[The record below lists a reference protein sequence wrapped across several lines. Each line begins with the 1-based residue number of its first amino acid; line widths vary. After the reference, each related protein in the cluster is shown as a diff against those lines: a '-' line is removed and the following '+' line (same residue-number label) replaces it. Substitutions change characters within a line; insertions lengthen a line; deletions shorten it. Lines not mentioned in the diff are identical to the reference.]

1 MTVHAA
7 YQALPP
13 AAPKASVAS
22 ALDAITNAPLGAL
35 GNEDRAA
42 LIQLLVDDIV
52 AARAGQ
58 PSRLSSKDVAQALG
72 AIKSIGRV
80 EAGSRVIATEQN
92 LRHFLA
98 FASDL
103 SNADASKQAMRC
115 IANAIL
121 LVPSGRDTLVD
132 IEGDEFCTRL
142 YINETSPEYLFLASR
157 LLFFMAHTD
166 GDFVS
171 RVVKQ
176 HRLPTLL
183 AQRLETLAAA
193 VQNDAPMAKDA
204 LTDMLKLHFTVVSKY
219 SRLEGN
225 GSNSVLG
232 EYWDEVFEPTA
243 APLIKLLHTLPSI
256 PSAPLAP
263 PLTHA
268 IHALLNVPVAPYAH
282 LLFPEPRSGSP
293 AGQPSASSPR
303 SSRSSS
309 GGATQSPRPSFSG
322 EKANLA
328 GSAVETGAS
337 GNGSGGGSP
346 LSRALNLLN
355 RKSSPPRSKPSSP
368 SPTSTGL
375 PPSDSALRALQLL
388 QSTLALYLPGNSDPD
403 DSSVRNAARAKGV
416 VLDELVPPVAAF
428 ITRLVAGDT
437 GARTRI
443 AAAVV
448 PADLDRSSPLEKRDD
463 FLGRCLRLMTS
474 VYYPVLK
481 DAVGEMLFT
490 ICGSDGQ
497 ALSAAIGYGNAA
509 GFLYNKGIMAPPP
522 ASAGG
527 DDVNPITGTKQ
538 TDTGP
543 SLDEMSDEEKQR
555 EAERLFVLF
564 DRMERMG
571 MAKNPIREAYQSGKL
586 QDP

>member
-7 YQALPP
+7 YQALSP
-13 AAPKASVAS
+13 AAPKASVAA
-22 ALDAITNAPLGAL
+22 ALDAIVNAPIGAL
-35 GNEDRAA
+35 DDEDRAA
-42 LIQLLVDDIV
+42 LVQLLIDDIV

-58 PSRLSSKDVAQALG
+58 SSRLSSKDVPQALA

-103 SNADASKQAMRC
+103 SNPDASKQAMRC

-121 LVPSGRDTLVD
+121 LIPSGRDTLVD

-142 YINETSPEYLFLASR
+142 YINETSTEYLFLASR
-157 LLFFMAHTD
+157 LMFFMAHTD
-166 GDFVS
+166 GDFAS

-176 HRLPTLL
+176 HRLPSLL
-183 AQRLETLAAA
+183 ALRLETLATA
-193 VQNDAPMAKDA
+193 VQNDVPMAKDA

-219 SRLEGN
+219 ARLEGN
-225 GSNSVLG
+225 SSILG

-243 APLIKLLHTLPSI
+243 APLIRLLHTLPSTS
-256 PSAPLAP
+256 SAPLAP
-263 PLTHA
+263 PLTHV

-282 LLFPEPRSGSP
+282 LLFTESGSGSP
-293 AGQPSASSPR
+293 TAGQPSASSPR
-303 SSRSSS
+303 TSRSSS
-309 GGATQSPRPSFSG
+309 AGATQSPRPSFSG
-322 EKANLA
+322 EKASLA
-328 GSAVETGAS
+328 GSAVEAGATG
-337 GNGSGGGSP
+337 GNGSP

-355 RKSSPPRSKPSSP
+355 RKTSPTRSKPSSP
-368 SPTSTGL
+368 IAISPSL
-375 PPSDSALRALQLL
+375 PQGDSALRALQLL

-403 DSSVRNAARAKGV
+403 DSSVRAAVRAKGV
-416 VLDELVPPVAAF
+416 VLDELAPPVAMF
-428 ITRLVAGDT
+428 VTRLVSGDA
-437 GARTRI
+437 GARARV
-443 AAAVV
+443 AAIVV
-448 PADLDRSSPLEKRDD
+448 PADMDRSSALEKRDD

-481 DAVGEMLFT
+481 DAIGEMLFT

-527 DDVNPITGTKQ
+527 DDVNPITGTRQ
-538 TDTGP
+538 TDTDP
-543 SLDEMSDEEKQR
+543 PLSEMTDEEKQR

-564 DRMERMG
+564 DRLERMG

>member
-7 YQALPP
+7 YRALPP
-13 AAPKASVAS
+13 APNRSALAA
-22 ALDAITNAPLGAL
+22 ALDAITNAPLNAL
-35 GNEDRAA
+35 DDVDRAG
-42 LIQLLVDDIV
+42 LVQLLVDDIV

-58 PSRLSSKDVAQALG
+58 SSRLSPKDVAQALG
-72 AIKSIGRV
+72 AIKSIARK
-80 EAGSRVIATEQN
+80 ESGSRVIATEKN

-98 FASDL
+98 FAADL
-103 SNADASKQAMRC
+103 SSPEASKQAMRC
-115 IANAIL
+115 MANAL
-121 LVPSGRDTLVD
+121 LLIPSGRDTLVD

-166 GDFVS
+166 GEYVQ

-176 HRLPTLL
+176 HRLPSLL
-183 AQRLETLAAA
+183 ALRLETLATA
-193 VQNDAPMAKDA
+193 VQADAPLAKDA

-219 SRLEGN
+219 ARHEGVA
-225 GSNSVLG
+225 SSSSVLG

-243 APLIKLLHTLPSI
+243 APLIRLLHTLPST
-256 PSAPLAP
+256 PSSPLAP
-263 PLTHA
+263 PLTHV

-282 LLFPEPRSGSP
+282 LLFPDSTTTP
-293 AGQPSASSPR
+293 AQAQPSTSSPR
-303 SSRSSS
+303 TSRSSS
-309 GGATQSPRPSFSG
+309 SGTTQSPRPSFSG
-322 EKANLA
+322 EKATVS
-328 GSAVETGAS
+328 GSAVETS
-337 GNGSGGGSP
+337 GSGSP

-355 RKSSPPRSKPSSP
+355 RKTSPARSKPSSP
-368 SPTSTGL
+368 SPISTSL
-375 PPSDSALRALQLL
+375 PPVGDSAIRALHIL

-403 DSSVRNAARAKGV
+403 DASVRNVARAKQV
-416 VLDELVPPVAAF
+416 VVDELASPVAAL
-428 ITRLVAGDT
+428 ITRMVAADP
-437 GARTRI
+437 GARARI
-443 AAAVV
+443 ANAVI

-474 VYYPVLK
+474 VYYPTLK

-490 ICGSDGQ
+490 LCGSDGR

-527 DDVNPITGTKQ
+527 DDVNPITGTRQ
-538 TDTGP
+538 TDAGP
-543 SLDEMSDEEKQR
+543 SLSDMTEEEKQR

-571 MAKNPIREAYQSGKL
+571 MAKNPIREAYHSGKF